1 MTYKI
6 ACGVLLLGLIFLG
19 TRMKVALSKMDE
31 IEESV
36 KEMADEK
43 KQLEEKLSDAQKANS
58 FLLEENAR
66 IILENNEVKF
76 VNNKKQPLIIYKNV
90 PQQKINDA
98 ASESYI
104 GILEERYS
112 PNK

>member
-19 TRMKVALSKMDE
+19 TRMKVAMSKMDE
-31 IEESV
+31 IEQSV
-36 KEMADEK
+36 KETA
-43 KQLEEKLSDAQKANS
+43 EENKLLQDKLSDAQKANN

-66 IILENNEVKF
+66 IILENNEIKF
-76 VNNKKQPLIIYKNV
+76 LKDKKPLIIYKNV
-90 PQQKINDA
+90 QQQNINDA

-104 GILEERYS
+104 DLLELRYS

>member
-19 TRMKVALSKMDE
+19 TRMKVVMSKMDE
-31 IEESV
+31 IEKSV
-36 KEMADEK
+36 KEMTDENK
-43 KQLEEKLSDAQKANS
+43 LLQDKLSDAKKAND

-66 IILENNEVKF
+66 IILENNEIKF
-76 VNNKKQPLIIYKNV
+76 VKNKPQIIYKNV
-90 PQQKINDA
+90 QQQNINDA

-104 GILEERYS
+104 DLLELRYS